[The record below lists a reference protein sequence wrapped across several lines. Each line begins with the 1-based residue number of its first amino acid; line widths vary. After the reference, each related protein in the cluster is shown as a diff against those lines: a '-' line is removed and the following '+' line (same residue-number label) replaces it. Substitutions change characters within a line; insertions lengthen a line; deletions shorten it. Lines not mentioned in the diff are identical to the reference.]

1 MAYLGKGR
9 REDLFV
15 LATEL
20 NLKFDK
26 SMTIA
31 TLKDLIISSEDY
43 DEELTK
49 NIHSTIVEDR
59 KAREEN
65 LRIEE
70 QKEKLRI
77 EEREE
82 KLRFEQLRLDEQ
94 KRKDEFELEKLRI
107 QTQSKLGADTSKES
121 DTKFLVKEVSKFIH
135 RFDLKEDISLY
146 LKLFERQAQRL
157 NIDQENWVSHLLGLL
172 PTEVSHII
180 AREPDD
186 KANSYEHVKDLLLKR
201 FKLTPEKFRQLFV
214 THQKASERTW
224 IDFYHELNTYF
235 NGWIDG
241 LKIDTF
247 NKLSDLIIT
256 DQLKR
261 KTPFEFKEYYLDE
274 WANMNSLFTEK
285 NRRYESP
292 GKFEYNKKDKKFP
305 ASTNYNKHYEAPVT
319 KYESVQ
325 RYQDSA
331 QKGYYNKNYEKHSN
345 HNASKHAQTNYPK
358 SQKFKEPPKETCIL
372 IVKEGL
378 RTKEIFFGKVKI
390 TALIYSGSTV
400 SLLREN
406 TSRRIMDP
414 TKLSK
419 NKMLL
424 TGIGEAQVTT
434 IGSFEHEFKIND
446 ENYSLTWHVVPTD
459 KLKFEAV
466 IGSDLLEQASISFTE
481 EGVKFNKYENHAQL
495 MQIS

>member
-1 MAYLGKGR
+1 MLN
-9 REDLFV
+9 D
-15 LATEL
+15 EL
-20 NLKFDK
+20 NKILHILTTYIESATDLPGWNVRLQDERPASRAVVRQCQTMKTDGLLDEIAK
-26 SMTIA
+26 SEQ
-31 TLKDLIISSEDY
+31 K
-43 DEELTK
+43 
-49 NIHSTIVEDR
+49 
-59 KAREEN
+59 EEN

-121 DTKFLVKEVSKFIH
+121 DTKFLVKEISKFIH

-214 THQKASERTW
+214 THQKAPERTW
-224 IDFYHELNTYF
+224 IDFYHESTQ
-235 NGWIDG
+235 
-241 LKIDTF
+241 T
-247 NKLSDLIIT
+247 
-256 DQLKR
+256 

-274 WANMNSLFTEK
+274 WANMNSPVQLAEKLEEFEDFKRTLKQKSSSPFVKKQEYKFTEK
-285 NRRYESP
+285 NRRYEAP
-292 GKFEYNKKDKKFP
+292 GKFEYNRKDKKFP

-345 HNASKHAQTNYPK
+345 HNASKHM
-358 SQKFKEPPKETCIL
+358 
-372 IVKEGL
+372 L
-378 RTKEIFFGKVKI
+378 RRTIQ
-390 TALIYSGSTV
+390 
-400 SLLREN
+400 N
-406 TSRRIMDP
+406 RRN
-414 TKLSK
+414 SK
-419 NKMLL
+419 NLQKKL
-424 TGIGEAQVTT
+424 AH
-434 IGSFEHEFKIND
+434 S
-446 ENYSLTWHVVPTD
+446 SLRKVYV
-459 KLKFEAV
+459 LKRYF
-466 IGSDLLEQASISFTE
+466 LER
-481 EGVKFNKYENHAQL
+481 
-495 MQIS
+495 

>member
-107 QTQSKLGADTSKES
+107 QTQSN
-121 DTKFLVKEVSKFIH
+121 
-135 RFDLKEDISLY
+135 LY

-180 AREPDD
+180 EREPDD
-186 KANSYEHVKDLLLKR
+186 EANSYEHVKDLLLKR

-274 WANMNSLFTEK
+274 WANMNSPVQLAEKLEEFEDFKRTLKQKSSGPNVKKQEFRFTKK

-331 QKGYYNKNYEKHSN
+331 QKGYYK
-345 HNASKHAQTNYPK
+345 
-358 SQKFKEPPKETCIL
+358 
-372 IVKEGL
+372 
-378 RTKEIFFGKVKI
+378 KI
-390 TALIYSGSTV
+390 T
-400 SLLREN
+400 RN
-406 TSRRIMDP
+406 TQITMLPSMLKQTIQNHRN
-414 TKLSK
+414 SK
-419 NKMLL
+419 NLQKKL
-424 TGIGEAQVTT
+424 AH
-434 IGSFEHEFKIND
+434 S
-446 ENYSLTWHVVPTD
+446 SLRKVYV
-459 KLKFEAV
+459 LKRYFLK
-466 IGSDLLEQASISFTE
+466 G
-481 EGVKFNKYENHAQL
+481 ENHGAHRQW
-495 MQIS
+495 

>member
-31 TLKDLIISSEDY
+31 TLKDLIIGSENY

-70 QKEKLRI
+70 CWEVAASHQEQKEKLRI

-94 KRKDEFELEKLRI
+94 KRKHEFELEKLRI

-121 DTKFLVKEVSKFIH
+121 DTKFLIKEVSKFIH

-157 NIDQENWVSHLLGLL
+157 NIDQESWVSHLLGLL

-186 KANSYEHVKDLLLKR
+186 KSNSYEHVKDLLLKR

-214 THQKASERTW
+214 THQKA
-224 IDFYHELNTYF
+224 
-235 NGWIDG
+235 
-241 LKIDTF
+241 
-247 NKLSDLIIT
+247 
-256 DQLKR
+256 
-261 KTPFEFKEYYLDE
+261 P
-274 WANMNSLFTEK
+274 
-285 NRRYESP
+285 
-292 GKFEYNKKDKKFP
+292 
-305 ASTNYNKHYEAPVT
+305 
-319 KYESVQ
+319 
-325 RYQDSA
+325 
-331 QKGYYNKNYEKHSN
+331 
-345 HNASKHAQTNYPK
+345 
-358 SQKFKEPPKETCIL
+358 
-372 IVKEGL
+372 
-378 RTKEIFFGKVKI
+378 
-390 TALIYSGSTV
+390 
-400 SLLREN
+400 
-406 TSRRIMDP
+406 
-414 TKLSK
+414 
-419 NKMLL
+419 
-424 TGIGEAQVTT
+424 
-434 IGSFEHEFKIND
+434 
-446 ENYSLTWHVVPTD
+446 
-459 KLKFEAV
+459 
-466 IGSDLLEQASISFTE
+466 
-481 EGVKFNKYENHAQL
+481 
-495 MQIS
+495 

>member
-49 NIHSTIVEDR
+49 NIHSTI
-59 KAREEN
+59 N
-65 LRIEE
+65 
-70 QKEKLRI
+70 EKK
-77 EEREE
+77 

-214 THQKASERTW
+214 THQKAYERTW

-274 WANMNSLFTEK
+274 WANMNSPVQLAEK
-285 NRRYESP
+285 LEEFEDFKRTLKQNR
-292 GKFEYNKKDKKFP
+292 
-305 ASTNYNKHYEAPVT
+305 V
-319 KYESVQ
+319 VQ
-325 RYQDSA
+325 
-331 QKGYYNKNYEKHSN
+331 
-345 HNASKHAQTNYPK
+345 
-358 SQKFKEPPKETCIL
+358 
-372 IVKEGL
+372 
-378 RTKEIFFGKVKI
+378 
-390 TALIYSGSTV
+390 
-400 SLLREN
+400 
-406 TSRRIMDP
+406 M
-414 TKLSK
+414 
-419 NKMLL
+419 
-424 TGIGEAQVTT
+424 
-434 IGSFEHEFKIND
+434 
-446 ENYSLTWHVVPTD
+446 
-459 KLKFEAV
+459 
-466 IGSDLLEQASISFTE
+466 
-481 EGVKFNKYENHAQL
+481 
-495 MQIS
+495 

>member
-1 MAYLGKGR
+1 MAFCGDGPRHFVPWSSDLYNTRAGIPPLLLSSTPHQ
-9 REDLFV
+9 REDS
-15 LATEL
+15 
-20 NLKFDK
+20 K
-26 SMTIA
+26 
-31 TLKDLIISSEDY
+31 
-43 DEELTK
+43 
-49 NIHSTIVEDR
+49 
-59 KAREEN
+59 
-65 LRIEE
+65 
-70 QKEKLRI
+70 KEKLRI

-247 NKLSDLIIT
+247 NKNKNSDS
-256 DQLKR
+256 QK
-261 KTPFEFKEYYLDE
+261 
-274 WANMNSLFTEK
+274 K

-345 HNASKHAQTNYPK
+345 HNASKHAQTNYSK
-358 SQKFKEPPKETCIL
+358 SQKFKEPPKETCTL

-390 TALIYSGSTV
+390 TGLIDSGSTV

-406 TSRRIMDP
+406 TSRRTMDP

-434 IGSFEHEFKIND
+434 IGSFEHEFKID

-459 KLKFEAV
+459 KF
-466 IGSDLLEQASISFTE
+466 
-481 EGVKFNKYENHAQL
+481 
-495 MQIS
+495 

>member
-31 TLKDLIISSEDY
+31 TLKDLIIGSENY

-77 EEREE
+77 EKQKEKLHFEEREE
-82 KLRFEQLRLDEQ
+82 NLRFEQLRLDEQ

-135 RFDLKEDISLY
+135 HFDLKEDISLY

-157 NIDQENWVSHLLGLL
+157 NIDQQNWVSHLLGLL

-180 AREPDD
+180 PREPDD

-214 THQKASERTW
+214 THQKAPERTW

-235 NGWIDG
+235 NGWIDR

-274 WANMNSLFTEK
+274 WANVNSPVQLAEK
-285 NRRYESP
+285 LEE
-292 GKFEYNKKDKKFP
+292 FEDFKRTLKQNLAVHLKDKKFP
-305 ASTNYNKHYEAPVT
+305 ASTNYNKHYEAPVA

-325 RYQDSA
+325 IYQDSA

-345 HNASKHAQTNYPK
+345 HNASKHAQTNYAK
-358 SQKFKEPPKETCIL
+358 SQKFKEPPKETCTL

-390 TALIYSGSTV
+390 KALIDSGSTV

-414 TKLSK
+414 KRLSK

-434 IGSFEHEFKIND
+434 IGSFEHEFEIDD
-446 ENYSLTWHVVPTD
+446 ENYS
-459 KLKFEAV
+459 
-466 IGSDLLEQASISFTE
+466 
-481 EGVKFNKYENHAQL
+481 
-495 MQIS
+495 

>member
-94 KRKDEFELEKLRI
+94 KRKYEFELEKLRI

-121 DTKFLVKEVSKFIH
+121 
-135 RFDLKEDISLY
+135 
-146 LKLFERQAQRL
+146 
-157 NIDQENWVSHLLGLL
+157 LL

-261 KTPFEFKEYYLDE
+261 KTPLNLKNIIL
-274 WANMNSLFTEK
+274 MN
-285 NRRYESP
+285 
-292 GKFEYNKKDKKFP
+292 G
-305 ASTNYNKHYEAPVT
+305 
-319 KYESVQ
+319 
-325 RYQDSA
+325 
-331 QKGYYNKNYEKHSN
+331 
-345 HNASKHAQTNYPK
+345 
-358 SQKFKEPPKETCIL
+358 
-372 IVKEGL
+372 
-378 RTKEIFFGKVKI
+378 
-390 TALIYSGSTV
+390 
-400 SLLREN
+400 
-406 TSRRIMDP
+406 
-414 TKLSK
+414 
-419 NKMLL
+419 
-424 TGIGEAQVTT
+424 
-434 IGSFEHEFKIND
+434 
-446 ENYSLTWHVVPTD
+446 
-459 KLKFEAV
+459 
-466 IGSDLLEQASISFTE
+466 
-481 EGVKFNKYENHAQL
+481 
-495 MQIS
+495 QI

>member
-26 SMTIA
+26 SITIA
-31 TLKDLIISSEDY
+31 TLKDLIIGSEDY

-82 KLRFEQLRLDEQ
+82 KITLRTIE
-94 KRKDEFELEKLRI
+94 
-107 QTQSKLGADTSKES
+107 LGADTSKES
-121 DTKFLVKEVSKFIH
+121 DTKFLVKEISKFIH
-135 RFDLKEDISLY
+135 RFDLKEDISVY

-157 NIDQENWVSHLLGLL
+157 NIDQENWVSHPLGLL
-172 PTEVSHII
+172 STEVSHII

-214 THQKASERTW
+214 THQKAHERTW

-261 KTPFEFKEYYLDE
+261 KTPFEFKEYFDE
-274 WANMNSLFTEK
+274 WANMNSPVQLAEK
-285 NRRYESP
+285 LEE
-292 GKFEYNKKDKKFP
+292 FEDFKR
-305 ASTNYNKHYEAPVT
+305 TQT
-319 KYESVQ
+319 K
-325 RYQDSA
+325 
-331 QKGYYNKNYEKHSN
+331 
-345 HNASKHAQTNYPK
+345 
-358 SQKFKEPPKETCIL
+358 I
-372 IVKEGL
+372 
-378 RTKEIFFGKVKI
+378 
-390 TALIYSGSTV
+390 
-400 SLLREN
+400 
-406 TSRRIMDP
+406 
-414 TKLSK
+414 
-419 NKMLL
+419 
-424 TGIGEAQVTT
+424 
-434 IGSFEHEFKIND
+434 
-446 ENYSLTWHVVPTD
+446 
-459 KLKFEAV
+459 
-466 IGSDLLEQASISFTE
+466 
-481 EGVKFNKYENHAQL
+481 
-495 MQIS
+495 